1 MHELAR
7 VTLQNE
13 MDLILA
19 HKRSM
24 RMAELAGLSLSAQT
38 TFATAVSEVS
48 RHAIESEKGGCLI
61 LSVETDNRDKYIV
74 ACLQD
79 EQLSDVKEN
88 EGLQYAKRLVNKY
101 NISANGKGTSI
112 ELFYYIS
119 PSFKIDIHKL
129 DEWRKAF
136 RNEPPVSAY
145 EELKRKNEQLQDLS
159 EKVQKSEAQYKTL
172 TNSLPIIIF
181 SLDKD
186 GQLLYANEWLTKFT
200 GESLKTLNECQWKS
214 VVHEVDHESFLLL
227 LKNPVTK
234 GTTIIKTQ
242 ARLRN
247 KNSNNYLWHQVS
259 LSLLKDENEDLQY
272 WIGYMVDIHAQKVV
286 EETLQDNIEL
296 KKTQEQLQD
305 NQLALER
312 YIAELARSNQEL
324 QQFAFIASH
333 DLQEPVR
340 KLLFYS
346 DYLLSQYTGSIDTK
360 GMGYLSSMQ
369 AASQRMRSLIQDLL
383 SFSLI
388 NKEEIKF
395 AAVDLNAIA
404 FDAMQDFEMSIEE
417 KGAVLDIRS
426 LPTVTG
432 DARMMRQLFENI
444 ISNALKYTSL
454 SASPLIE
461 ISCTEK
467 DSFYELSFKDNGIG
481 FDNKYLPQMFTLFQR
496 LHDRKNYEGTGLGL
510 AICRKIVDMHEG
522 KIWAEGKEGEGA
534 VFYVSLPIHQ
544 TGN

>member
-7 VTLQNE
+7 VTMQNE

-24 RMAELAGLSLSAQT
+24 KLAELAGLSLAAQT

-48 RHAIESEKGGCLI
+48 RHTLESEKGGCLI
-61 LSVETDNRDKYIV
+61 LSVEIEGLDKYIV
-74 ACLQD
+74 ACLQVEYFKD
-79 EQLSDVKEN
+79 DKQN
-88 EGLQYAKRLVNKY
+88 EGLQYAKRLVNRY
-101 NISANGKGTSI
+101 NVSANDKETSI

-119 PSFKIDIHKL
+119 PSLKIDIHKL
-129 DEWRKAF
+129 DEWRRAF
-136 RNEPPVSAY
+136 RNEPPISAY

-181 SLDKD
+181 SLDKN
-186 GQLLYANEWLTKFT
+186 GQLMYANEWLMKFT
-200 GESLKTLNECQWKS
+200 GETVEALNNCQWKS
-214 VVHEVDHESFLLL
+214 VVHEADYDSFLLL
-227 LKNPVTK
+227 LKNPITK

-247 KNSNNYLWHQVS
+247 KNSNNYLWHQIS
-259 LSLLKDENEDLQY
+259 LSLFQDANEDLQY
-272 WIGYMVDIHAQKVV
+272 WIGYIVDIHAQKVV
-286 EETLQDNIEL
+286 VETLQDNIEL
-296 KKTQEQLQD
+296 KKTQDQLQV

-312 YIAELARSNQEL
+312 YISELARSNQEL

-346 DYLLSQYTGSIDTK
+346 DYLLSQYTGSIDAK
-360 GMGYLSSMQ
+360 GIGYLSSMQ
-369 AASQRMRSLIQDLL
+369 AASQRMRNLIQDLL

-388 NKEEIKF
+388 NKEELKF
-395 AAVDLNAIA
+395 TAVDLNAIA
-404 FDAMQDFEMSIEE
+404 SDAMQDLEISIEE
-417 KGAVLDIRS
+417 KGAVLNIQS
-426 LPTVTG
+426 LPTITG
-432 DARMMRQLFENI
+432 DERMMRQLFENI
-444 ISNALKYTSL
+444 ISNALKYARS
-454 SASPLIE
+454 SASPVID
-461 ISCTEK
+461 ISFAQK
-467 DSFYELSFKDNGIG
+467 DSFYELTFKDNGIG

-510 AICRKIVDMHEG
+510 AICRKIVEMHEG
-522 KIWAEGKEGEGA
+522 KIWADGKEGEGSE
-534 VFYVSLPIHQ
+534 FYVSLPV
-544 TGN
+544 NSASN